1 MKVKDIDFK
10 ALKEEN
16 SKKLVSI
23 ILTVWELTKSDSK
36 YFSSFTG
43 LYNYITSHPRAS
55 EYLNSECE
63 YTIQSTWNQ
72 HAQME
77 QATYEFRILL
87 PKMDTGK
94 VPYDKAYK
102 HIPSKIPGIKD
113 VIFNPP
119 ATIVFWEDRTKTVVK
134 AQEDFDPEKGL
145 AMAISKK
152 MFGNNYG
159 YYNVF
164 QKWLK
169 KWDKQSESND
179 STMSK
184 LSEAVEKLR
193 LAFAP
198 SVSSTA
204 HEILERKCATLEKL
218 TGLYFDDLIEDLV
231 AGDLQILAAAKNEN
245 SISDLS
251 EACDKTYCKNCQ
263 YFVPANELDKTHYP
277 NPLDADGACLG
288 TPEIKYVDAFDTCDE
303 GDKKIDEDK

>member
-16 SKKLVSI
+16 SKKLICI
-23 ILTVWELTKSDSK
+23 ILTVWELTKNSRKD
-36 YFSSFTG
+36 FSSFTG

-169 KWDKQSESND
+169 KWNKQVKD
-179 STMSK
+179 SIVFSDNLTK
-184 LSEAVEKLR
+184 A
-193 LAFAP
+193 
-198 SVSSTA
+198 
-204 HEILERKCATLEKL
+204 IDNCRKQAEEL
-218 TGLYFDDLIEDLV
+218 TGSMDNLS
-231 AGDLQILAAAKNEN
+231 N
-245 SISDLS
+245 SLK
-251 EACDKTYCKNCQ
+251 EEVYCKNCE
-263 YFVPANELDKTHYP
+263 YYIPADKLNKTLYQ
-277 NPLDADGACLG
+277 NPLDADGACLA
-288 TPEIKYVDAFDTCDE
+288 TPEITYVDAFDTCDE
-303 GDKKIDEDK
+303 GVRKIDKDE